1 MTNINTA
8 VIRKKAKLLSCIL
21 VCLFIFLTGCASN
34 HEPMPVI
41 TEVSPHA
48 DIQMLTPPVTVIE
61 KDTDDDITADWI
73 PSGKFED
80 KNLWKGIII
89 HHSALDYGSAD
100 YVDLCHKLRGF
111 DGIGYDFVINNGLIK
126 EGYGQADGLVEAS
139 YRWRTQTTGAHCK
152 DQADQ
157 TNYWNEHTIG
167 ICLIGNFENTKP
179 TEAQWDS
186 LVKLIRFLQ
195 NRYDIDFDQ
204 IKGHRDIKPTKCPGK
219 NFTLNELKRRL
230 TK

>member
-1 MTNINTA
+1 MD
-8 VIRKKAKLLSCIL
+8 VIRKKAKLLSCIF

-34 HEPMPVI
+34 REPMPVI

-48 DIQMLTPPVTVIE
+48 DVQMLAPPVTMFE
-61 KDTDDDITADWI
+61 KDTADADWI

-80 KNLWKGIII
+80 KSRWKGIVI
-89 HHSALDYGSAD
+89 HHSATDFGNAD
-100 YVDLCHKLRGF
+100 YIDLCHKYEGY

-126 EGYGQADGLVEAS
+126 NGYGQTDGAIEAT
-139 YRWRTQTTGAHCK
+139 YRWKTQTTGAHCK
-152 DQADQ
+152 IQTDQ

-179 TEAQWDS
+179 TEAQWAS
-186 LVKLIRFLQ
+186 LVKLVTFLQ
-195 NRYDIDFDQ
+195 NRYNIPFDQ

-219 NFTLNELKRRL
+219 NLTLNELKQRL
-230 TK
+230 TE